1 MFVEGSSCNS
11 EMVPKQVESASFGD
25 ADENGPSLTLG
36 GASVGG
42 AASNGNFVLG
52 LKAREKS
59 YLGETHVL
67 LFILINAFHI

>member
-42 AASNGNFVLG
+42 AASNGNFILG
-52 LKAREKS
+52 LD
-59 YLGETHVL
+59 LGMEQEETIVS
-67 LFILINAFHI
+67 F